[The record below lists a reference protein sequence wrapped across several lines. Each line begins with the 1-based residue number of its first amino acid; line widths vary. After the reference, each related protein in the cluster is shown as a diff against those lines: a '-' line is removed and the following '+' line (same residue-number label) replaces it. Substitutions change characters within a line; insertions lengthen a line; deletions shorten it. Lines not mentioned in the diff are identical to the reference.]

1 MGNSRSKK
9 APLEPISLEPVSLAR
24 HHKGNIAGGEGDGP
38 SDYSFPYSNA
48 DGDVIKRERSC
59 TDVPCL
65 LIFGAFLAAWT
76 GIAVIAVSNGDI
88 NKALLPTDSSGQV
101 CGRGAMS
108 HRKLLFVFDLTQ
120 CLNPAVLVEGCLTP
134 QVCVSS
140 CPTTSYSP
148 LAAATAK
155 LETEESIKEKM
166 APFCAPQIANSS
178 SLTVKE
184 LVDQSICPAWYL
196 SSTEILGRCLP
207 SISAED
213 EAALKVSR
221 TKLVQGRHRFSS
233 FLAARHLFERV
244 LDDLRETYW
253 MIGIALLGA
262 SLLSLIWLVLMRF
275 VAGPLIYSSIIAV
288 ILGLTGLLVFCS
300 IRLRQSLTST
310 EPEAEKNIFQLN
322 WTPEIVDDLM
332 KQQHT
337 WLAFTCILGVLLF
350 LSLCLLAFLWKRI
363 RIAVALIEEGSK
375 ALGQLCLTLFFPLI
389 PFLLQV
395 LVAVWF
401 LTIALS
407 LSTWSEA
414 EYRLSSA
421 DPEASNCL
429 ATCPSSNHT
438 IASLCSPESFAS
450 CQQLCPAVKCQFVR
464 YTRSQDYSWM
474 QIVNVFGLFWGISFF
489 SAFEELVLARV
500 FAEWYWTRNKALP
513 SSLTY
518 IGASLYTATVFH
530 LGTVAFGSLLVAI
543 ISFIR
548 MVLEY
553 VEKKYM
559 TATDGFVKNLLWFCK
574 CCLWC
579 LEKFIRFI
587 NRNAYIMC
595 AVKSSNF
602 CKSARDAFNLL
613 MRNVVRVVVLDNM
626 VSFLLFLGKMA
637 IVIITGTVS
646 YAAFSGYIPAFKED
660 MPSLNFFYTPVII
673 IVLGSYFIASSFFS
687 VYAMA
692 VDTLFLSFLED
703 LERNDGSAAKP
714 YYMSKSLR
722 KVLGKMED
730 LARERNP
737 VGQAAMGQLD
747 RF

>member
-1 MGNSRSKK
+1 M
-9 APLEPISLEPVSLAR
+9 
-24 HHKGNIAGGEGDGP
+24 
-38 SDYSFPYSNA
+38 
-48 DGDVIKRERSC
+48 
-59 TDVPCL
+59 
-65 LIFGAFLAAWT
+65 
-76 GIAVIAVSNGDI
+76 
-88 NKALLPTDSSGQV
+88 
-101 CGRGAMS
+101 
-108 HRKLLFVFDLTQ
+108 
-120 CLNPAVLVEGCLTP
+120 
-134 QVCVSS
+134 CVSS

-148 LAAATAK
+148 LAAATAN
-155 LETEESIKEKM
+155 LETEEFIKEKM
-166 APFCAPQIANSS
+166 ARFCAPQIANSS

-244 LDDLRETYW
+244 LDDLQETYW

-300 IRLRQSLTST
+300 IRLRQSLTSR
-310 EPEAEKNIFQLN
+310 EPEAGKNIFQLN

-395 LVAVWF
+395 GFKIDCSERLYTTYFQVLVAVWF

-421 DPEASNCL
+421 DPEAPNCL

-500 FAEWYWTRNKALP
+500 FAEW
-513 SSLTY
+513 
-518 IGASLYTATVFH
+518 
-530 LGTVAFGSLLVAI
+530 LV
-543 ISFIR
+543 
-548 MVLEY
+548 
-553 VEKKYM
+553 
-559 TATDGFVKNLLWFCK
+559 
-574 CCLWC
+574 
-579 LEKFIRFI
+579 
-587 NRNAYIMC
+587 
-595 AVKSSNF
+595 
-602 CKSARDAFNLL
+602 
-613 MRNVVRVVVLDNM
+613 
-626 VSFLLFLGKMA
+626 
-637 IVIITGTVS
+637 
-646 YAAFSGYIPAFKED
+646 
-660 MPSLNFFYTPVII
+660 
-673 IVLGSYFIASSFFS
+673 
-687 VYAMA
+687 
-692 VDTLFLSFLED
+692 
-703 LERNDGSAAKP
+703 
-714 YYMSKSLR
+714 
-722 KVLGKMED
+722 
-730 LARERNP
+730 
-737 VGQAAMGQLD
+737 
-747 RF
+747 